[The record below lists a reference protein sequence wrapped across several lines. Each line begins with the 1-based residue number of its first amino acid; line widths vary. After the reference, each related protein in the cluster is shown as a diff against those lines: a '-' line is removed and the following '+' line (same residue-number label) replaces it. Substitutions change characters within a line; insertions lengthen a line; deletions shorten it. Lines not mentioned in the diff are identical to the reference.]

1 MSEQHPLVGRASE
14 IAELTDAF
22 EQARQGSGSLVL
34 LAGEAGVGKSSLARE
49 TGSAADS
56 LLLGA
61 ATEGAP
67 VAYGPVVAALRSRL
81 RTEPDALAGCGPL
94 LPHLALLLPELGA
107 PAAESDRATI
117 FESIR
122 CALSHL
128 GAEEPAVVVLDDL
141 QWSDDT
147 TLELL
152 AALAEPLRQM
162 PVLVIGAYRSD
173 GLPREHRLRWL
184 RNELRRGGNLHELT
198 LEPLD
203 RDGVAELLAELLPE
217 DPSPSLVRTVH
228 DRTLGSPFFVREL
241 VTALGVRDSLRPGAR
256 GLELAERG
264 EVPIPDSIRE
274 AVLVGASDL
283 SPAAREAAETA
294 AVIGQRVDLELAGDF
309 APADGL
315 AELLEAGLLEEDDRR
330 QATFRHALAQ
340 EAIYAEVPWMRRRD
354 LHSRLAGALESRGGS
369 SLEIATHR
377 LGAGEEARARE
388 ALVVAGRESESLH
401 AHRDAVRAA
410 RQALELWPGDEAEE
424 LRAETLARC
433 GRCAELTGDLGE
445 AAKAWRELAAVRER
459 GGDRLGRAE
468 AQRRLAAVQELNGER
483 DQAQAARRLAAEEF
497 SAAGQPADAA
507 LERLALADHHR
518 RRAEYGEAIELAQAA
533 AEAAETAGR
542 VDIGARV
549 LGLRGV
555 VEAKGGD
562 YARGLE
568 SVRNGLALALEHDLT
583 PIAAELYQRL
593 SLVLYDGADYRQ
605 AEEALDTALGLCRTD
620 GDANTEVACV
630 TCLVYVLR
638 ERGEWARA
646 AELGRELIE
655 SGTAV
660 WVAEGLVGA
669 IQAFEGKLTSARRL
683 LTSSRAVSSEV
694 GHYNMFIDSTTSLA
708 IVAAAEGLDDE
719 AASRCRELLAR
730 WEESEDHHY
739 AVWGVRWAASWFAR
753 NDRRK
758 DAQLCAAALGQMA
771 AEGGHDDA
779 VAALAQAVGELA
791 LLDGDAAGAADSFS
805 RAVELHRNLAIP
817 HERAQVEL
825 RAGVALAAAGEREE
839 GLERLCDAYRCATKL
854 GARPLAAEAAKEV
867 AALGESVAQR
877 LGSRAAA
884 ASEDGVQLT
893 RRELE
898 VLRHVAVGR
907 TNREIAQE
915 LFISQRTVDMHV
927 RNLLGKLDCRSRVEA
942 SHRAGELGL
951 LS

>member
-1 MSEQHPLVGRASE
+1 MSTSTPLVGRASE

-22 EQARQGSGSLVL
+22 ERAREGSGSLLL

-49 TGSAADS
+49 VASAADS
-56 LLLGA
+56 TLWGA
-61 ATEGAP
+61 ATEGATA
-67 VAYGPVVAALRSRL
+67 AYGPVVAALRSRL
-81 RTEPDALAGCGPL
+81 RTEPRALADCGPL
-94 LPHLALLLPELGA
+94 LPHLALLLPELGE
-107 PAAESDRATI
+107 PATESDRATI
-117 FESIR
+117 FEAIR

-128 GAEEPAVVVLDDL
+128 GAQQPTVVVLDDL

-147 TLELL
+147 SLELL

-162 PVLVIGAYRSD
+162 PVLVLAAYRSD

-184 RNELRRGGNLHELT
+184 RNELRRGGNLPELA

-203 RDGVAELLAELLPE
+203 REGVAELLAELLAE

-228 DRTLGSPFFVREL
+228 DRTLGSPFFVGEL
-241 VTALGVRDSLRPGAR
+241 VAALNLRDSLQSGPR
-256 GLELAERG
+256 GLELAERE
-264 EVPIPDSIRE
+264 EVPLPESIRE
-274 AVLVGASDL
+274 AVLIGASDL

-294 AVIGQRVDLELAGDF
+294 AVIGQRVDLELATGL

-315 AELLEAGLLEEDDRR
+315 AELLEMGMLEEDDRR

-340 EAIYAEVPWMRRRD
+340 EALYAEVPWMRRRE
-354 LHSRLAGALESRGGS
+354 LHRSLAETLGERGGS
-369 SLEIATHR
+369 SLEIATHW

-388 ALVVAGRESESLH
+388 ALVAAGRESETLH

-410 RQALELWPGDEAEE
+410 RQALELWPEDEAEE
-424 LRAETLARC
+424 LRAETLARY
-433 GRCAELTGDLGE
+433 GRCAELTGDLSE
-445 AAKAWRELAAVRER
+445 AAKAWRELATVRDR
-459 GGDRLGRAE
+459 RGDRLGQAE
-468 AQRRLAAVQELNGER
+468 AQRRLAATQELSGER
-483 DQAQAARRLAAEEF
+483 DQAQAARRLAAEGF
-497 SAAGQPADAA
+497 SAADRPADAA

-533 AEAAETAGR
+533 AEEAKAAER

-568 SVRNGLALALEHDLT
+568 SVRGGLALALEHDLT

-620 GDANTEVACV
+620 GDADTEVACV

-655 SGTAV
+655 SETAV

-683 LTSSRAVSSEV
+683 LSSSRAVSAEV

-719 AASRCRELLAR
+719 AATRCRELLAR

-753 NDRRK
+753 HGRRK

-771 AEGGHDDA
+771 AEGGHEDA

-791 LLDGDAAGAADSFS
+791 LLEGDAAGAADSFS